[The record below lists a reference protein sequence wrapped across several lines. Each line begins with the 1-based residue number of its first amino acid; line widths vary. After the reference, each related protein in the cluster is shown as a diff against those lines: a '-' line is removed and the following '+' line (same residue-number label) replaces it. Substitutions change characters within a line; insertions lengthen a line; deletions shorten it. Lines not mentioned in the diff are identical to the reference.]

1 MSIKFYQWGFSM
13 IGSLKHTERFITSGN
28 LMIWTKIAFHEI
40 NVSKI
45 HIELEIFP
53 LVLHS
58 LYTILANDS
67 LETLCMIILRAWITR
82 IFHNPCTW
90 PRGFEVSEPKG
101 HCISHSMFHFSGKL
115 SYATWKYIAWFFKKL
130 GLQTREMTKKS

>member
-1 MSIKFYQWGFSM
+1 M

-67 LETLCMIILRAWITR
+67 LETLCMIILRA
-82 IFHNPCTW
+82 
-90 PRGFEVSEPKG
+90 
-101 HCISHSMFHFSGKL
+101 
-115 SYATWKYIAWFFKKL
+115 
-130 GLQTREMTKKS
+130 